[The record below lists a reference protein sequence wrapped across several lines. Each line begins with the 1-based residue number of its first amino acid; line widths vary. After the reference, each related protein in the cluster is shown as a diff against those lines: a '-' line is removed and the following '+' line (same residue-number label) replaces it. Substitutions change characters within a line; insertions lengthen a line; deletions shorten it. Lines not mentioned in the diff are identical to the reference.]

1 MTQKFLY
8 VYRADGLNHHLAII
22 QHTSHLY
29 TVYYVSFVILF
40 IVAFSDYVKQ
50 TLLWKTCKGCFIPF
64 QIPYDVNIQDGC
76 LNC

>member
-29 TVYYVSFVILF
+29 TVSYFSFVILF
-40 IVAFSDYVKQ
+40 IVAFSDYVK
-50 TLLWKTCKGCFIPF
+50 
-64 QIPYDVNIQDGC
+64 
-76 LNC
+76 

>member
-29 TVYYVSFVILF
+29 TFIMFHLSFY
-40 IVAFSDYVKQ
+40 S
-50 TLLWKTCKGCFIPF
+50 LWHF
-64 QIPYDVNIQDGC
+64 QIMLSKPFCGKHARDVLFLFKFPMMSIYKMVV
-76 LNC
+76 